1 MSRRELKSLH
11 TLTASLK
18 EITKGGPVLAIE
30 SYDQIPNS
38 DAFRIIASHNPGQ
51 FTEAEY
57 DASLRRE
64 TDNKMRVIAGT
75 TRVVHDGYRPVVA
88 FLTEP
93 MLESKPYEEDTV
105 KGMTVVT
112 ANVFSD
118 EGDDMWKVV
127 GEGNS
132 RRLVQMSE
140 DNLDELLASRCA
152 RNNNVIHASYTPDL
166 AIANGDYVFYFDQKD
181 HEVRAGFALHTA
193 DKGTVVIERESGE
206 MRPIVPFQVVEA
218 YIGAALKDPNTKEDY
233 SLKVPSYRATASFD
247 GGMAKEY
254 LDYARKLYGGTR
266 FFSELEKWVGK
277 KKAGG
282 NEAINMRKD

>member
-1 MSRRELKSLH
+1 MRRELKSLH

-30 SYDQIPNS
+30 AHDPIPGS
-38 DAFRIIASHNPGQ
+38 DVYRIIASHNPGQ
-51 FTEAEY
+51 FSEAEY

-64 TDNKMRVIAGT
+64 TDNKMRVVEASV
-75 TRVVHDGYRPVVA
+75 RVVHDGYRPVVA
-88 FLTEP
+88 FLAEP
-93 MLESKPYEEDTV
+93 LLESKPYEDEKV

-118 EGDDMWKVV
+118 EGDNMWKVV
-127 GEGNS
+127 GEGKS

-140 DNLDELLASRCA
+140 DNLDDLLASRAA
-152 RNNNVIHASYTPDL
+152 RNNNVVHASYVPDL

-181 HEVRAGFALHTA
+181 HEIRAGFALHTA

-218 YIGAALKDPNTKEDY
+218 FVGSALKNTETGEDH
-233 SLKVPSYRATASFD
+233 SLKIPSYKTTASFD